1 MHWLGEIFFQIVVEL
16 ITWPFQRALERKC
29 TRARRRKAYGSKK

>member
-1 MHWLGEIFFQIVVEL
+1 MQWLVEIVFEAIFEL
-16 ITWPFQRALERKC
+16 LTWPFQRALERKC